1 MCEGAFGV
9 DSAREESINSRVM
22 IDGTSALSDR
32 SSSLDGG
39 SDERDRLFHLDLL
52 DLAGK
57 REVATSTQLLR
68 FKDDLPDYPGE
79 FQFLEYRPLPFKL
92 GRTSMGIKASPVA
105 LDQRPS
111 YRGGV
116 GYLEPESVE
125 VLGGSVKSLEPA
137 HMATLHRGFGARIIE
152 ELCLA
157 KSLNIHP
164 KGLYFIDLE
173 DAEDEDE
180 DDAP

>member
-1 MCEGAFGV
+1 M
-9 DSAREESINSRVM
+9 DY
-22 IDGTSALSDR
+22 LS
-32 SSSLDGG
+32 
-39 SDERDRLFHLDLL
+39 
-52 DLAGK
+52 
-57 REVATSTQLLR
+57 T
-68 FKDDLPDYPGE
+68 
-79 FQFLEYRPLPFKL
+79 
-92 GRTSMGIKASPVA
+92 VA

-157 KSLNIHP
+157 KVSGP
-164 KGLYFIDLE
+164 KTPFGLTSSSQR
-173 DAEDEDE
+173 
-180 DDAP
+180 PTSV